1 MKKVHLCC
9 PHCSKPHIDED
20 AWATFPHRTHRC
32 VDDTAGKGCQHEW
45 EAEEK
50 CVSIWD
56 PRALLARAQDLAKSR
71 WPGRWEV
78 GATAKTTIWAPHRE
92 GIGGTAG
99 RRLIARINEPFG
111 RMEDAEFIATMPQLL
126 DALIAAL
133 EAEIG
138 RSGYLQELAEELTAQ
153 DKQWGGPSHDDE
165 HTSHDWIAIF
175 AKHLGKAVNWPF
187 RLDVFRR
194 QMVRIGGLALAGLRW
209 ADRFRARLEK
219 KGGAR

>member
-1 MKKVHLCC
+1 MKKVHLYC
-9 PHCSKPHIDED
+9 PSCSKPHIDED
-20 AWATFPHRTHRC
+20 AWANFPHRTHRC

-50 CVSIWD
+50 CISVWD
-56 PRALLARAQDLAKSR
+56 PRALLARAQDLAKNR

-78 GATAKTTIWAPHRE
+78 GAIAKTTIWAPHPE
-92 GIGGTAG
+92 GIDGTAG

-111 RMEDAEFIATMPQLL
+111 RMEDAEFIAIMPQLL

-133 EAEIG
+133 EVEIG

-165 HTSHDWIAIF
+165 HDSHDWIAIF
-175 AKHLGKAVNWPF
+175 TKHLGKAVNWPF
-187 RLDVFRR
+187 RLDVFRQ
-194 QMVRIGGLALAGLRW
+194 QMVRVGGLALAGIRW